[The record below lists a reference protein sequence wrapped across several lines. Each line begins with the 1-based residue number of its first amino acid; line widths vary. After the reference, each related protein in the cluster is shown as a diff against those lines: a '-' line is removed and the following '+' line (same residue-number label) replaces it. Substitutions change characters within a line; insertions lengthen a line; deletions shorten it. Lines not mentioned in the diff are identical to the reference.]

1 MRAVRSIFAA
11 PLLGGLAAGIL
22 FAGILFAGIL
32 GTAPALA
39 QEAPTPP
46 HQQWSWQ
53 GPFGTFDLAAAQRGF
68 QVYSEVCSNCHSM
81 KELHYRDLAGIG
93 LTPDQ
98 IKAIAAAV
106 TVPHGLDDQGQ
117 PKEGP
122 ATPGDQ
128 FRSPFPND
136 QAARAA
142 LNGALPPDQSTI
154 VNAREGGPDYVYAIL
169 TGFAEPPKGFTM
181 QGGMNYNEYFPGHQ
195 IAMPQPL
202 HDGQVTYAD
211 GTPNTIPQ
219 MSHDV
224 VTFLAWA
231 ANPELVQRKQ
241 IGWRVVLFLVVMT
254 GLTYAVKRKVW
265 ADVEH

>member
-1 MRAVRSIFAA
+1 MRAVRLMFAA
-11 PLLGGLAAGIL
+11 LLLGSLAAVIVA
-22 FAGILFAGIL
+22 AG
-32 GTAPALA
+32 PALA
-39 QEAPTPP
+39 QEAPPPP

-53 GPFGTFDLAAAQRGF
+53 GPFGTYDLAAAQRGF

-93 LTPDQ
+93 LTPEQ

-106 TVPHGLDDQGQ
+106 TVPQGVDDQGQ

-128 FRSPFPND
+128 FRSPFANE

-142 LNGALPPDQSTI
+142 LNGALPPDQSLI

-169 TGFAEPPKGFTM
+169 TGFAEAPAGFKM

-219 MSHDV
+219 MAHDV

-231 ANPELVQRKQ
+231 ANPELVERKQ

-265 ADVEH
+265 ADVDH

>member
-1 MRAVRSIFAA
+1 MRAIRSMFAA
-11 PLLGGLAAGIL
+11 VLLGGLAATTS
-22 FAGILFAGIL
+22 AVVAL

-39 QEAPTPP
+39 QDAPTPP
-46 HQQWSWQ
+46 HMQWSWQ

-68 QVYSEVCSNCHSM
+68 QVYSEVCSTCHAL
-81 KELHYRDLAGIG
+81 KQLHYRDLSGIG

-98 IKAIAAAV
+98 IKAIALAV
-106 TVPHGLDDQGQ
+106 TVPQGVDDQGQ

-122 ATPGDQ
+122 ATPGSQ
-128 FRSPFPND
+128 FRSPFANE

-142 LNGALPPDQSTI
+142 MNGALPPDLSLI
-154 VNAREGGPDYVYAIL
+154 VNAREGGPDYVYGVL
-169 TGFAEPPKGFTM
+169 TGFADAPAGFTM
-181 QGGMNYNEYFPGHQ
+181 QPGMNYNQMFPGHQ

-202 HDGQVTYAD
+202 HDGQVTFAD
-211 GTPNTIPQ
+211 GTPNNVGQ
-219 MSHDV
+219 MAHDA

-231 ANPELVQRKQ
+231 ANPELVERKQ

-254 GLTYAVKRKVW
+254 GLTYAVKRKIW